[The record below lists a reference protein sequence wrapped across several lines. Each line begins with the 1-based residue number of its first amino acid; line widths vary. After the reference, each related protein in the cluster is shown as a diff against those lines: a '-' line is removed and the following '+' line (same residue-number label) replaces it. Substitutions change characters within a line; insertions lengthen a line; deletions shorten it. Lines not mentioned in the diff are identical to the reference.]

1 MKVLKYLPVI
11 LLASSAI
18 HAAPKATAIAA
29 TQGITTQIMMPTEI
43 ASAHRITISND
54 TPGAKMFYWTIT
66 LCPDT
71 QPERCISQKNQLGL
85 TQGQHWTHDYQL
97 RESIVFRAV
106 GSKSISAKTEITGAA
121 YSVHYDQKYVDVHY

>member
-11 LLASSAI
+11 LLASSAL
-18 HAAPKATAIAA
+18 HAAPQATAIAT
-29 TQGITTQIMMPTEI
+29 TQGITTQILQPTEI

-71 QPERCISQKNQLGL
+71 QPEKCVSQTNHLGL

-97 RESIVFRAV
+97 RQMVVFRAV
-106 GSKSISAKTEITGAA
+106 GTKSVSAKTEITGGA
-121 YSVHYDQKYVDVHY
+121 YSVGYDYKFVDVHY